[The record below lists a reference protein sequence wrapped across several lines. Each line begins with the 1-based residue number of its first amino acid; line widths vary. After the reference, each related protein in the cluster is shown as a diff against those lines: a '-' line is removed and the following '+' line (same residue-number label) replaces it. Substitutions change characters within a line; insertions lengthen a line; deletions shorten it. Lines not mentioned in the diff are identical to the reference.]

1 MSTLTSFFRTSLL
14 TSVILLSGCATTQ
27 HADGVNDP
35 LEGYNRVMYG
45 FNDAA
50 DRTVLKPAAQIYDT
64 ILPDPLQKGVSNFF
78 SNLNEITV
86 IINSLLQFKFEQAYN
101 STGRFLLNTTVGV
114 AGVFD
119 IAGLA
124 GNTGSNE
131 DFGQTLGYWGV
142 NTGPYFVL
150 PLFGPSTIR
159 DGFGGFVDLN
169 VTDPIG
175 YIDHV
180 PTRNQLYA
188 LKIVDTRANFLGAEK
203 VLDEAT
209 DDEYIF
215 VRDAYL
221 QRRQNLVYD
230 GNPPEEDFDV
240 FSDE

>member
-1 MSTLTSFFRTSLL
+1 M
-14 TSVILLSGCATTQ
+14 
-27 HADGVNDP
+27 
-35 LEGYNRVMYG
+35 
-45 FNDAA
+45 
-50 DRTVLKPAAQIYDT
+50 
-64 ILPDPLQKGVSNFF
+64 
-78 SNLNEITV
+78 
-86 IINSLLQFKFEQAYN
+86 
-101 STGRFLLNTTVGV
+101 
-114 AGVFD
+114 
-119 IAGLA
+119 
-124 GNTGSNE
+124 
-131 DFGQTLGYWGV
+131 

-159 DGFGGFVDLN
+159 DGVGAFVDFN

-188 LKIVDTRANFLGAEK
+188 LRIVDTRANFLGAEK